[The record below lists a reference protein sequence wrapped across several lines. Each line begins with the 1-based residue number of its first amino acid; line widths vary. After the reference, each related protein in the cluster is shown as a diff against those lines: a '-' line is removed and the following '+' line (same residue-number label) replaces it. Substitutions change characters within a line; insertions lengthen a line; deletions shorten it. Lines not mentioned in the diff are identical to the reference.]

1 MHNKE
6 ITYILKTDSLS
17 KDQITVRTN

>member
-17 KDQITVRTN
+17 KDQITVRTK

>member
-1 MHNKE
+1 MHNRE

-17 KDQITVRTN
+17 KDQITVRTK